1 LRFNCFIFKAWY
13 LNDTKMKVKYIR
25 WSTITQTGARQL
37 LDVQNYDIVLQ
48 EQISGSIAFAKRPKE
63 QEVLKLVK
71 SGKVTDLFV
80 EEFSRLGRNAY
91 DTLTTLQ
98 ICEENN
104 VNVHIQNMSVSS
116 RVNEKANSLFKMFS
130 HIFSV
135 IAEQEREQIK
145 ECTEM
150 GKVAARQKGVVF
162 GRKQGSNERKVD
174 FLGKDGSKKILKYL
188 STGEYTIREI
198 SKLTEASTATVM
210 KVKNIAL
217 EIKALQV

>member
-1 LRFNCFIFKAWY
+1 
-13 LNDTKMKVKYIR
+13 MKVKYIR
-25 WSTITQTGARQL
+25 WSTIGQTGARQL
-37 LDVQNYDIVLQ
+37 MDAKDYDLVLQ
-48 EQISGSIAFAKRPKE
+48 EQISGSVAFAKRPKG
-63 QEVLKLVK
+63 QEVIKLVK
-71 SGKVTDLFV
+71 SGKVSDLFV

-98 ICEENN
+98 ICEDNN

-116 RVNEKANSLFKMFS
+116 RANGKFNPLFKMFS

-145 ECTEM
+145 ERTEM
-150 GKVAARQKGVVF
+150 GKAAARQKGIVF

-174 FLGKDGSKKILKYL
+174 FLGKEASKKILKYL

-198 SKLTEASTATVM
+198 SKLTDASTATVM
-210 KVKNIAL
+210 KVKNIAIETKIL
-217 EIKALQV
+217 SA

>member
-1 LRFNCFIFKAWY
+1 MVKA
-13 LNDTKMKVKYIR
+13 
-25 WSTITQTGARQL
+25 
-37 LDVQNYDIVLQ
+37 
-48 EQISGSIAFAKRPKE
+48 
-63 QEVLKLVK
+63 
-71 SGKVTDLFV
+71 GKVTDLIV

-98 ICEENN
+98 TCEENK

-116 RVNEKANSLFKMFS
+116 RVNKKSNPLFKMFS

-145 ECTEM
+145 ERTEM
-150 GKVAARQKGVVF
+150 GKVAARHKGVVF

-174 FLGKDGSKKILKYL
+174 FLRKDGSKKILKYL

-217 EIKALQV
+217 ETNALTAF

>member
-1 LRFNCFIFKAWY
+1 
-13 LNDTKMKVKYIR
+13 MKVKYIR
-25 WSTITQTGARQL
+25 WSTLTQSGARQL
-37 LDVQNYDIVLQ
+37 LDVQDFDLVFQ
-48 EQISGSIAFAKRPKE
+48 EQISGSTAFVKRPKG
-63 QEVLKLVK
+63 QEVLKMVK
-71 SGKVTDLFV
+71 AGKVTDLFV

-116 RVNEKANSLFKMFS
+116 RVNEKANPLFKMFS

-217 EIKALQV
+217 ETKVL

>member
-1 LRFNCFIFKAWY
+1 
-13 LNDTKMKVKYIR
+13 MKVKYIR
-25 WSTITQTGARQL
+25 WSTLTQTGARQL
-37 LDVQNYDIVLQ
+37 LYVQDYDLVLQ
-48 EQISGSIAFAKRPKE
+48 EQISGSIAFAKRPKG
-63 QEVLKLVK
+63 QEVLKMVK
-71 SGKVTDLFV
+71 AGKVTDLFV

-116 RVNEKANSLFKMFS
+116 RVNEKANPLFKMFS

-145 ECTEM
+145 ERTEM
-150 GKVAARQKGVVF
+150 GKVAARQKGIVF

-217 EIKALQV
+217 ETKVL

>member
-1 LRFNCFIFKAWY
+1 MEYNNSNGGEAVVRCAEFDLVF
-13 LNDTKMKVKYIR
+13 
-25 WSTITQTGARQL
+25 
-37 LDVQNYDIVLQ
+37 Q
-48 EQISGSIAFAKRPKE
+48 EQISGSTAFAKRPKG
-63 QEVLKLVK
+63 QEVLKMVK
-71 SGKVTDLFV
+71 AGKVTDLFV

-98 ICEENN
+98 VCEENH

-116 RVNEKANSLFKMFS
+116 RVNEKANPLFKMFS

-145 ECTEM
+145 ERTEM
-150 GKVAARQKGVVF
+150 GKVAARQKGIVF
-162 GRKQGSNERKVD
+162 GRKQGSNERKAD

-217 EIKALQV
+217 ETKVL

>member
-1 LRFNCFIFKAWY
+1 
-13 LNDTKMKVKYIR
+13 MKVKYIR
-25 WSTITQTGARQL
+25 WSTLTQTGARQL
-37 LDVQNYDIVLQ
+37 LDVQDYDLVLQ
-48 EQISGSIAFAKRPKE
+48 EQISGSIAFAKRPKG
-63 QEVLKLVK
+63 QELLKMVK
-71 SGKVTDLFV
+71 AGKVTDLIV

-98 ICEENN
+98 TCEENK

-116 RVNEKANSLFKMFS
+116 RVNKKSNPLFKMFS

-145 ECTEM
+145 ERTEM
-150 GKVAARQKGVVF
+150 GKVAARHKGVVF

-174 FLGKDGSKKILKYL
+174 FLRKDGSKKILKYL

-217 EIKALQV
+217 ETNALTAF

>member
-1 LRFNCFIFKAWY
+1 
-13 LNDTKMKVKYIR
+13 M
-25 WSTITQTGARQL
+25 
-37 LDVQNYDIVLQ
+37 LDLQDFDLVLQ
-48 EQISGSIAFAKRPKE
+48 EQISGSVAFAKRPKG
-63 QEVLKLVK
+63 QEVLKMVK
-71 SGKVTDLFV
+71 AGKVTDLFV

-116 RVNEKANSLFKMFS
+116 RVNEKANPLFKMFS

-145 ECTEM
+145 ERTEM

-198 SKLTEASTATVM
+198 SKLTETSTATVM

-217 EIKALQV
+217 ETKVLFSIMLAFSLKCCNALLFD

>member
-1 LRFNCFIFKAWY
+1 
-13 LNDTKMKVKYIR
+13 
-25 WSTITQTGARQL
+25 L
-37 LDVQNYDIVLQ
+37 LDLQDFDLVLQ
-48 EQISGSIAFAKRPKE
+48 EQISGSVAFAKRPKG
-63 QEVLKLVK
+63 QEVLKMVK
-71 SGKVTDLFV
+71 AGKVTDLFV

-116 RVNEKANSLFKMFS
+116 RVNEKANPLFKMFS

-145 ECTEM
+145 ERTEM

-198 SKLTEASTATVM
+198 SKLTETSTATVM

-217 EIKALQV
+217 ETKVLFSIMLAFSLKCCNALLFD

>member
-1 LRFNCFIFKAWY
+1 
-13 LNDTKMKVKYIR
+13 MKVKYIR
-25 WSTITQTGARQL
+25 WSTLTQSGARQL
-37 LDVQNYDIVLQ
+37 LDVQDFDLVFQ
-48 EQISGSIAFAKRPKE
+48 EQISGSTAFVKRPKG
-63 QEVLKLVK
+63 QEVLKMVK
-71 SGKVTDLFV
+71 AGKVTDLFV

-116 RVNEKANSLFKMFS
+116 RVNEKANPLFKMFS

-145 ECTEM
+145 ERTEM
-150 GKVAARQKGVVF
+150 GKVAAQQKGIVF

-217 EIKALQV
+217 ETKVL

>member
-1 LRFNCFIFKAWY
+1 
-13 LNDTKMKVKYIR
+13 MKVKYIR
-25 WSTITQTGARQL
+25 WSTLTQSGARQL
-37 LDVQNYDIVLQ
+37 LDVQNYDLVLQ
-48 EQISGSIAFAKRPKE
+48 EQISGSIAFSKRPKG
-63 QEVLKLVK
+63 QEVLKIIK

-98 ICEENN
+98 ICEENK

-116 RVNEKANSLFKMFS
+116 RVNEKANPLFKMFS

-145 ECTEM
+145 ERTEM

-162 GRKQGSNERKVD
+162 GRKQGSNERQVD

-217 EIKALQV
+217 ETKVLFV

>member
-1 LRFNCFIFKAWY
+1 L
-13 LNDTKMKVKYIR
+13 KVKYIR
-25 WSTITQTGARQL
+25 WSTLTQTGARQL
-37 LDVQNYDIVLQ
+37 LDVQDYDLVLQ
-48 EQISGSIAFAKRPKE
+48 EQISGSIAFAKRPKG
-63 QEVLKLVK
+63 QEVLKMVQ

-98 ICEENN
+98 ICEESN

-116 RVNEKANSLFKMFS
+116 RVNEKANPLFKMFS
-130 HIFSV
+130 HIFAV

-145 ECTEM
+145 ERTEM

-174 FLGKDGSKKILKYL
+174 FLRKDGSKKILKYL
-188 STGEYTIREI
+188 LTGEYTIREI
-198 SKLTEASTATVM
+198 SKLTEASTATIM

-217 EIKALQV
+217 ETKALLV

>member
-1 LRFNCFIFKAWY
+1 
-13 LNDTKMKVKYIR
+13 MKVKYIR
-25 WSTITQTGARQL
+25 WSTLTQTGARQL
-37 LDVQNYDIVLQ
+37 LDVQDYDLVLQ
-48 EQISGSIAFAKRPKE
+48 EQISGSIAFAKRPKG
-63 QEVLKLVK
+63 QEVLKMVQ

-98 ICEENN
+98 ICEESN

-116 RVNEKANSLFKMFS
+116 RVNEKANPLFKMFS
-130 HIFSV
+130 HIFAV

-145 ECTEM
+145 ERTEM

-174 FLGKDGSKKILKYL
+174 FLRKDGSKKILKYL
-188 STGEYTIREI
+188 LTGEYTIREI
-198 SKLTEASTATVM
+198 SKLTEASTATIM

-217 EIKALQV
+217 ETKALLV

>member
-1 LRFNCFIFKAWY
+1 
-13 LNDTKMKVKYIR
+13 MKVKYIR
-25 WSTITQTGARQL
+25 WSTLSQTGARQL
-37 LDVQNYDIVLQ
+37 LDVQNYDVVLQ
-48 EQISGSIAFAKRPKE
+48 EQISGSIAFAKRPKG
-63 QEVLKLVK
+63 QEVLKMVQ
-71 SGKVTDLFV
+71 SGKLTDLFV

-98 ICEENN
+98 ICEENK

-116 RVNEKANSLFKMFS
+116 RVNEKANPLFKMFS
-130 HIFSV
+130 HIFSA

-145 ECTEM
+145 ERTES

-162 GRKQGSNERKVD
+162 GRKHGSNERKVD

-217 EIKALQV
+217 ETKVLFV